1 MQFRQTKLV
10 RIGLKSDRQDSYSA
24 VAIRLCSTGPLDP
37 VGSVFGESKRKLR
50 ISVMVTAESG
60 IVTAFVNSKGC
71 AVLSI
76 D

>member
-1 MQFRQTKLV
+1 MRPPPLV
-10 RIGLKSDRQDSYSA
+10 RI
-24 VAIRLCSTGPLDP
+24 P
-37 VGSVFGESKRKLR
+37 
-50 ISVMVTAESG
+50 VMVTAESG

>member
-1 MQFRQTKLV
+1 MGARGDALIRVDSIWLGLEPLDMRAGTESALV
-10 RIGLKSDRQDSYSA
+10 RI
-24 VAIRLCSTGPLDP
+24 P
-37 VGSVFGESKRKLR
+37 
-50 ISVMVTAESG
+50 VMVTAESG